1 MNRQECVSEVC
12 EESVGLLMTYRCNLD
27 CKYCY
32 IHTKHNKDMSLDMA
46 KSIIEPFLMKKAGP
60 VDITFMGGE
69 TLLAI
74 DVIRPLVEWTKLN
87 KWNRKY
93 RFLGSTNGTLL
104 TEELKQWF
112 TENKKFVI
120 LGLSYDGLPS
130 VQVNNRGNNNVDVD
144 FFINTWPKQ
153 PIQMTINEDSV
164 SQMAEGVKYL
174 LEKGAVVHPNVAF
187 EAKDWSDIKIQE
199 YAHQLNELI
208 YYYNSHCGLPIISQ
222 FSHNLIEYA
231 NCIDNTKKQ
240 CEICGVGNGLQVFD
254 IDGNS
259 YPCHMLSPLVLQ
271 GEKLQKIKEGF
282 IPKVTNYADPRCSK
296 CPFRLACATCI
307 GCNYIYRGHVS
318 KRDKTHCRIM
328 KVEVKA
334 FIKKEVQRLLSKASL
349 SSVEAAEVD
358 AIKKLLDYEKSKCQ

>member
-32 IHTKHNKDMSLDMA
+32 IHTKHNKDMSLEMA

-74 DVIRPLVEWTKLN
+74 DVIRPLVEWTKRN

-93 RFLGSTNGTLL
+93 RFLGSTNGTLM

-112 TENKKFVI
+112 TENKKYVI

-130 VQVNNRGNNNVDVD
+130 VQVNNRGSNNVDVD
-144 FFINTWPKQ
+144 YFINTWPKQ

-187 EAKDWSDIKIQE
+187 EAKEWSDINIHE

-208 YYYNSHCGLPIISQ
+208 YYYNSHCGLPSISQ

-231 NCIDNTKKQ
+231 NCIDNNKKQ
-240 CEICGVGNGLQVFD
+240 CEICGVGNGLKVFD

-271 GEKLQKIKEGF
+271 GEKLHKVKEGC
-282 IPKVTNYADPRCSK
+282 ISKVTDYADPRCSK
-296 CPFRLACATCI
+296 CPFRLSCATCM
-307 GCNYIYRGHVS
+307 GCNFIYRGHVS
-318 KRDKTHCRIM
+318 RRDNTHCRIM

-349 SSVEAAEVD
+349 TSAEAAEVD
-358 AIKKLLDYEKSKCQ
+358 AIKKLLDYEKSKIQ